1 MTPSTAASTR
11 LTPATLKAI
20 NDLVVDAAV
29 KLGVGFDDLGADD
42 LGRIALFSGER
53 RGYFG
58 AAASIA
64 LFEAFYSAPDS
75 FFAGGWRGAEGRA
88 DLHCQRCAGR

>member
-58 AAASIA
+58 GRVT
-64 LFEAFYSAPDS
+64 
-75 FFAGGWRGAEGRA
+75 GGGP
-88 DLHCQRCAGR
+88 